1 LAIPPSHA
9 GNDLRMTGIQYF
21 WAGGFA
27 ARGFRNHDFANGTA
41 VAIFLAPFD
50 GYVTP
55 KYQLRE
61 VLF

>member
-1 LAIPPSHA
+1 
-9 GNDLRMTGIQYF
+9 MTGIQYF

-27 ARGFRNHDFANGTA
+27 AGGFRNHYFANGTA

-55 KYQLRE
+55 KYQSRE